1 MMANAQINMYRT
13 EFSWPYYCTV
23 KVVFKNVWSLV
34 PTLTANCPG
43 STTNLLLSDHTASC
57 VDFTGIVTFWD
68 SPGLPYDDMT
78 RQVRSR
84 VRAELQQQQMWER
97 GRTRGRPSGTR
108 RAPGLGLRPS

>member
-1 MMANAQINMYRT
+1 MADAQINMYRT
-13 EFSWPYYCTV
+13 EFSWSYYCTV

-57 VDFTGIVTFWD
+57 VEFTGIVTFWD

-78 RQVRSR
+78 RQVRS
-84 VRAELQQQQMWER
+84 
-97 GRTRGRPSGTR
+97 
-108 RAPGLGLRPS
+108 